1 MRCSP
6 VSVFLELII
15 ACCALLALT
24 TVCAQTAQWKPS
36 KPVEML
42 VGASAGGG
50 IDRTARILQKIMQD
64 HRLVQMP
71 VNVVNKPGGGST
83 IVQAYLNL
91 HARDAHYY
99 EISATSLLTNHI
111 TGKSASSHRDFT
123 PVVML
128 YDEYLG
134 FAV

>member
-1 MRCSP
+1 MRSSV
-6 VSVFLELII
+6 VSVFSQLIV

-24 TVCAQTAQWKPS
+24 TLRAETAQWKPS
-36 KPVEML
+36 KAVEML

-64 HRLVQMP
+64 RHLVEMP

-91 HARDAHYY
+91 HAGDAHYY

-111 TGKSASSHRDFT
+111 TGKSASSH
-123 PVVML
+123 
-128 YDEYLG
+128 
-134 FAV
+134 